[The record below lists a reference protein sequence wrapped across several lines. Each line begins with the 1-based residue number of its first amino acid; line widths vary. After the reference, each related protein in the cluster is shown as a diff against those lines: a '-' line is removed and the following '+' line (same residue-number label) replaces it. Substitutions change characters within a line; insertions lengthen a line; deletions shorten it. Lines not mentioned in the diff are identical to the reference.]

1 MIGYKIINVEEQTY
15 RSGSGIKITFLVDDT
30 QRFLVVF
37 SNQDAFEKASKIKP
51 GDVVELDLE
60 QDGKYL
66 KLNDI
71 GNVIIDENQLVK
83 VPEVKKQVNT
93 YGRTS
98 PEERDSIQRQTA
110 IKAAVE
116 LIAGSGIKFKTI
128 DEVYQESIKIAEGF
142 YDFIA
147 DIKKSKEEV

>member
-15 RSGSGIKITFLVDDT
+15 RSGSGIKITFLVDSAHK
-30 QRFLVVF
+30 FLVVF
-37 SNQDAFEKASKIKP
+37 SNQDLFEKASKIKP

-71 GNVIIDENQLVK
+71 GKVITEVDNSIT
-83 VPEVKKQVNT
+83 VPESKKQLFS

-116 LIAGSGIKFKTI
+116 LIAASGVKFKTVN
-128 DEVYQESIKIAEGF
+128 DAYQESIQAAEGF

-147 DIKKSKEEV
+147 GNKKSEEEV